1 MKLKDPKD
9 FRVSIGA
16 WLDYYDTRDY
26 GIQASSFSSAV
37 SKAIKKF
44 RKDVGPRWIA
54 DLDIRVVR
62 LSS

>member
-1 MKLKDPKD
+1 MKLKHPVD

-54 DLDIRVVR
+54 DLDIRVVK
-62 LSS
+62 L